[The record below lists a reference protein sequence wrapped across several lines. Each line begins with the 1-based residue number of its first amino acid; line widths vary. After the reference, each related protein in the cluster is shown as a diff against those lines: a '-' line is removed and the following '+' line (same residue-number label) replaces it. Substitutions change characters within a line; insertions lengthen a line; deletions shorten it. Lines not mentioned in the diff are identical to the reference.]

1 MDPDRLTDDV
11 EVTEVRMRMDEE
23 DAANGGEGVG

>member
-11 EVTEVRMRMDEE
+11 EVTEVWMRMDEE
-23 DAANGGEGVG
+23 DAANGGKGVG